1 MSLTQRPYFWGGGLM
16 KNDPAFVSELKD
28 AVDNELGKYYR
39 DVPIMRVADRTVE
52 WAPIA
57 LPIYETMKR
66 KKN

>member
-1 MSLTQRPYFWGGGLM
+1 MAEGIEDL
-16 KNDPAFVSELKD
+16 DPFFVEELKD

-52 WAPIA
+52 LAPIA